1 MWASKTLNPN
11 SELRNPKPCHY
22 RVLLS
27 VAQFSLG
34 FDGVFT
40 VGVITVAIESQLKRT
55 TIEYLPKET
64 YLEPKETYY
73 YRCHRVPVH
82 MILSPA
88 SHMVPVRAAMCGLV
102 FRGPWGRGAQK
113 GAPTSARRCA
123 CGQTRGAVLSTHVT
137 AACESIYW
145 PLAQSWQAPGS
156 SQPSTRGKLKSP
168 GNPRR
173 LWNLVPDASPPPPPH
188 AHTAHARSAHR
199 ESRQPRVH
207 QVTTYLLG

>member
-1 MWASKTLNPN
+1 MSIYC
-11 SELRNPKPCHY
+11 R
-22 RVLLS
+22 
-27 VAQFSLG
+27 G
-34 FDGVFT
+34 
-40 VGVITVAIESQLKRT
+40 
-55 TIEYLPKET
+55 
-64 YLEPKETYY
+64 Y

-82 MILSPA
+82 VILST
-88 SHMVPVRAAMCGLV
+88 STYHVPVRAAMCGLV

-123 CGQTRGAVLSTHVT
+123 CGQTQDAVLSTHVT

-173 LWNLVPDASPPPPPH
+173 LWNLVPDTSFPPTH
-188 AHTAHARSAHR
+188 AYTAHAGSAYR
-199 ESRQPRVH
+199 ESRQRALDTA
-207 QVTTYLLG
+207 QN